1 MDEKR
6 IPVLARETESGDNYL
21 AYISPKDWANVSPK
35 VLERLNRKFFK
46 LKEHGWF
53 FPTDPMDAYMY
64 VLGRLVKVASK
75 RRELHTASME
85 TYLTTVIHREFSRYH
100 SRVVARIREEYRSSE
115 CGCADILAARVGAED
130 AYNGKNDRLNQNQLV
145 EEASDETT
153 TGERLLARECLAS
166 TLPKISEIAAK
177 GLAAWIKADGHLVT
191 AAKIAGV
198 SKSLYYRDFP
208 KWCAEFRAACP
219 SRGKNNG

>member
-1 MDEKR
+1 MNEKK

-21 AYISPKDWANVSPK
+21 DYISPKDWADVSPK

-46 LKEHGWF
+46 LKEQGWF

-75 RRELHTASME
+75 GRELHTASMD

-100 SRVVARIREEYRSSE
+100 TRVVVRIREEYRDSE

-130 AYNGKNDRLNQNQLV
+130 VYNGKNDRLNPNQLA
-145 EEASDETT
+145 EESADEPVSE
-153 TGERLLARECLAS
+153 ERLLARERLAA
-166 TLPKISEIAAK
+166 TLPKISETAAK

-208 KWCAEFRAACP
+208 KWCAEFRAACK
-219 SRGKNNG
+219 R